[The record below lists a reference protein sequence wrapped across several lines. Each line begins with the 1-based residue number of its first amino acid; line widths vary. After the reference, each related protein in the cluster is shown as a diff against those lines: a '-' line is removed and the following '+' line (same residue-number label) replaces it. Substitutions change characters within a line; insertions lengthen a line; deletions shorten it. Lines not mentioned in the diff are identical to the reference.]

1 MGQVRI
7 TLNGRGY
14 DIACD
19 DGQEE
24 HVMRLANAMS
34 ERVNQLVAANGQV
47 GEARLLL
54 MAGLLLADDLH
65 SVRAKAAAQ
74 SLRQAPPKPVKATPT
89 RPTPFSRLTSTW
101 PMSSSSS
108 ASASK
113 PWPITSKA
121 TALTPDRIPRRLRSC
136 GFRGQPASLNQFS
149 TTEIE

>member
-34 ERVNQLVAANGQV
+34 ERVNQLVASNGQV

-54 MAGLLLADDLH
+54 MAGLLMADDLH
-65 SVRAKAAAQ
+65 SARASAAATE
-74 SLRQAPPKPVKATPT
+74 A
-89 RPTPFSRLTSTW
+89 
-101 PMSSSSS
+101 SSS
-108 ASASK
+108 A
-113 PWPITSKA
+113 
-121 TALTPDRIPRRLRSC
+121 TAADAGDAAGPDSVQQAYEYVADVFEQLSERLEAVADNLEGGS
-136 GFRGQPASLNQFS
+136 
-149 TTEIE
+149 ED

>member
-14 DIACD
+14 DIACE

-54 MAGLLLADDLH
+54 MAGLLMADDLH
-65 SVRAKAAAQ
+65 SERAKAAATV
-74 SLRQAPPKPVKATPT
+74 A
-89 RPTPFSRLTSTW
+89 TSTA
-101 PMSSSSS
+101 PAAEADSTSSNNDSVQQAYEYVADVFEQLSDRLEVVANTLEG
-108 ASASK
+108 ASE
-113 PWPITSKA
+113 
-121 TALTPDRIPRRLRSC
+121 D
-136 GFRGQPASLNQFS
+136 
-149 TTEIE
+149 

>member
-14 DIACD
+14 DIACE

-54 MAGLLLADDLH
+54 MAGLLMADDLH
-65 SVRAKAAAQ
+65 SERAKAAATVATTVKTVVKTTAAVEAAA
-74 SLRQAPPKPVKATPT
+74 APAAEASVSIS
-89 RPTPFSRLTSTW
+89 FS
-101 PMSSSSS
+101 
-108 ASASK
+108 
-113 PWPITSKA
+113 
-121 TALTPDRIPRRLRSC
+121 
-136 GFRGQPASLNQFS
+136 FS
-149 TTEIE
+149 FFILILI

>member
-14 DIACD
+14 DIACE

-54 MAGLLLADDLH
+54 MAGLLMADDLH
-65 SVRAKAAAQ
+65 SERAKAAATV
-74 SLRQAPPKPVKATPT
+74 A
-89 RPTPFSRLTSTW
+89 TSTA
-101 PMSSSSS
+101 PAAEADSTSGSNNDSVQQAYEYVADVFEQLS
-108 ASASK
+108 DRLEVVANTLEGASE
-113 PWPITSKA
+113 
-121 TALTPDRIPRRLRSC
+121 D
-136 GFRGQPASLNQFS
+136 
-149 TTEIE
+149 

>member
-14 DIACD
+14 DIACE

-54 MAGLLLADDLH
+54 MAGLLMADDLH
-65 SVRAKAAAQ
+65 SERAKAAATV
-74 SLRQAPPKPVKATPT
+74 A
-89 RPTPFSRLTSTW
+89 TSTA
-101 PMSSSSS
+101 PAAEADSTSGSNNDSVQQAYEYVADVFEQLS
-108 ASASK
+108 DRLEVVADTLEGASE
-113 PWPITSKA
+113 
-121 TALTPDRIPRRLRSC
+121 D
-136 GFRGQPASLNQFS
+136 
-149 TTEIE
+149 

>member
-14 DIACD
+14 DIACE

-54 MAGLLLADDLH
+54 MGGLLMADDLH
-65 SVRAKAAAQ
+65 SERAKAAATV
-74 SLRQAPPKPVKATPT
+74 A
-89 RPTPFSRLTSTW
+89 TSTA
-101 PMSSSSS
+101 PAAEADSTSGSNNDSVQQAYEYVADVFEQLS
-108 ASASK
+108 DRLEVVADTLEGASE
-113 PWPITSKA
+113 
-121 TALTPDRIPRRLRSC
+121 D
-136 GFRGQPASLNQFS
+136 
-149 TTEIE
+149 